1 VVAEP
6 EERAVPTVAAESVI
20 EWSGLL
26 GASAVMDRT
35 AQPPPSTSALDQ
47 VERLGAFRKSRRAQ
61 APNGASHRAQTTQP
75 RRDEEGAPRRPS
87 PAGISG
93 LVPEG

>member
-1 VVAEP
+1 MVAEP
-6 EERAVPTVAAESVI
+6 EDRAVPTVAAESRI
-20 EWSGLL
+20 EWTGLL

-35 AQPPPSTSALDQ
+35 AQLPPSRSAPDQ

-75 RRDEEGAPRRPS
+75 RRDTES
-87 PAGISG
+87 MAGLAATNAVS
-93 LVPEG
+93 VPN